1 MATIDANNSSVPKEV
16 SVGANPQ
23 DIHTG
28 ILAHSSGRSIAC
40 AAGDSEKTD
49 GLPSWIPV
57 AAPQLG
63 RRELDYVTEA
73 VRENAISGTGGKFL
87 DRLEEGFAS
96 YCSCTQGIATSSGT
110 AALHLA
116 VASLGIGPG
125 DEVLVSALTNM
136 ATFFAVLYQQAVPLP
151 IDVEEGTWN
160 LNPALL
166 EQFVTPRTKAILV
179 VHLYG
184 HPVDMDPVLAFAQRH
199 HLAVIEDAAE
209 AHGALYKGR
218 KVGSLGHVA
227 CFSFFANKILT
238 TGEGG
243 MITTNDPNVANR
255 ARSLRSLA
263 YGPKSKFM
271 HAEVGF
277 NYRMSNLQAALGC
290 AQLERI
296 EEVIENKRRVA
307 RLYTEQLSGIDE
319 LCLPVE
325 RPYARNVYWMYH
337 IALKEATCRRRDLVM
352 EGMLERGIETRPA
365 FIPYNLQD
373 TFIRDGRAQPGL
385 CPVANRAASCGFYL
399 PSSPTLSEHEIR
411 YIANQL
417 KDVLGQIRS

>member
-1 MATIDANNSSVPKEV
+1 MAGETAE
-16 SVGANPQ
+16 
-23 DIHTG
+23 
-28 ILAHSSGRSIAC
+28 
-40 AAGDSEKTD
+40 SEKTD
-49 GLPSWIPV
+49 GVPSWIPV

-73 VRENAISGTGGKFL
+73 VREGEISGTGGKFL
-87 DRLEEGFAS
+87 DRLEKGFAS
-96 YCSCTQGIATSSGT
+96 YCGCAHGVATSSGT
-110 AALHLA
+110 TALHLA
-116 VASLGIGPG
+116 LASLGIGPG

-136 ATFFAVLYQQAVPLP
+136 ATFFAVIYQQAVPVP

-184 HPVDMDPVLAFAQRH
+184 HPVDMDPVLAFARRH

-243 MITTNDPNVANR
+243 MITTNDPDVAAR

-263 YGPKSKFM
+263 YGPKNKFM

-307 RLYTEQLSGIDE
+307 CLYTEQFSGIDE

-337 IALKEATCRRRDLVM
+337 IALKEGGCRRRDLVL
-352 EGMLERGIETRPA
+352 ERMLERGIETRPA

-373 TFIRDGRAQPGL
+373 TFIRDGRTQPGL
-385 CPVANRAASCGFYL
+385 CPVANRAASGGFYL
-399 PSSPTLSEHEIR
+399 PSSPMLSQHEIR

-417 KDVLGQIRS
+417 KDTLRQIRS